1 MAFDRLKH
9 TAAII
14 FIGSLALIS
23 GCKRNEPRQLG
34 VFNTP
39 GADNDFDLEAI
50 QQNGEL
56 IILTLYGEKSYFE
69 YYGEGYGTQYMLA
82 DEYARSIGCQLRV
95 DVMHSIAELKE
106 KLLAGEGDIIAY
118 GMSPDDSLTTDF
130 YLCGRNELTQ
140 FIDSLH
146 PIAWLVGKDK
156 PHLAESL
163 NKWMTDNRH
172 DFLAMTTIKVTDN
185 KGHVYSSRR
194 HTYSPILNLTKGEIS
209 RYDHLFKRY
218 SPTCGWDWRLLAAQ
232 AYQESGFDHEAV
244 SYMGALGLMQLMP
257 QTARSV
263 GVSVSSAFDPE
274 INIRGAVRLIS
285 ELDRHYSSVRN
296 PNERIKFILA
306 AYNGGAG
313 HIDDARIL
321 ASKHGS
327 DPNRWTGSVDMYVL
341 RLSQPEYF
349 NDADVRYGFMRGTET
364 YNYVISII
372 ERWNSYRQK
381 IKG

>member
-1 MAFDRLKH
+1 MVYDRFKC
-9 TAAII
+9 TAAIVLLSTLVAT
-14 FIGSLALIS
+14 G
-23 GCKRNEPRQLG
+23 GCKHEQPPRLG

-39 GADNDFDLEAI
+39 GADSGFDLETI

-82 DEYARSIGCQLRV
+82 DKYARSIGCQLRV
-95 DVMHSIAELKE
+95 DVMHNAAELKE
-106 KLLAGEGDIIAY
+106 RLLSGDGDIIAY
-118 GMSPDDSLTTDF
+118 GMSPDDSLASDF
-130 YLCGRNELTQ
+130 YLCGRKELTQ

-146 PIAWLVGKDK
+146 PIAWLVDKDK

-163 NKWMTDNRH
+163 NKWMEDNH
-172 DFLAMTTIKVTDN
+172 DEFLAMTTIKVTDD
-185 KGHVYSSRR
+185 KGRVYPTRR
-194 HTYSPILNLTKGEIS
+194 HTYSPILNLAKGEIS
-209 RYDHLFKRY
+209 QYDHLFKRY
-218 SPTCGWDWRLLAAQ
+218 SSTCGWDWRLLAAQ

-263 GVSVSSAFDPE
+263 GVSVASAFDPE
-274 INIRGAVRLIS
+274 ANIRGAVRLIS
-285 ELDRHYSSVRN
+285 NLDRHYAQVRN

-313 HIDDARIL
+313 HIDDARSL
-321 ASKHGS
+321 ASKHGN
-327 DPNRWTGSVDMYVL
+327 DPDRWTGSVDMYVL

-349 NDADVRYGFMRGTET
+349 NDSNVRYGFMRGTET
-364 YNYVISII
+364 YNYVVSIM

-381 IKG
+381 IKD